1 MIKYGAL
8 FFNQGITEELTPYES
23 AVFLKK
29 IKTKPGL
36 IKVIE
41 GNNNAVPLIF
51 IRVLNSSN
59 PSLSGLSEVIY
70 ENNAWCVNL
79 IDTIQGNSAEYE
91 LYVFVKSSYH
101 ISLHP
106 QKWGIQIY
114 HKGVI
119 THASSQRPL
128 NLLEGN
134 NFVLTGNNWN
144 GVDVGFPCAVLITT
158 IGHIGMM
165 DSMGGKTIRVT
176 LCGRGNRII
185 PHSMIVSGQMST
197 TSLGKQYFYID
208 VREYGG

>member
-1 MIKYGAL
+1 MSKYGAL

-29 IKTKPGL
+29 IKTKPGI

-59 PSLSGLSEVIY
+59 PSLGGLSEVIY

-106 QKWGIQIY
+106 QSRTY
-114 HKGVI
+114 LLYLC
-119 THASSQRPL
+119 SQYKRCRA
-128 NLLEGN
+128 
-134 NFVLTGNNWN
+134 FR
-144 GVDVGFPCAVLITT
+144 I
-158 IGHIGMM
+158 
-165 DSMGGKTIRVT
+165 
-176 LCGRGNRII
+176 CGRNRATRK
-185 PHSMIVSGQMST
+185 PHQRDIKY
-197 TSLGKQYFYID
+197 L
-208 VREYGG
+208 R